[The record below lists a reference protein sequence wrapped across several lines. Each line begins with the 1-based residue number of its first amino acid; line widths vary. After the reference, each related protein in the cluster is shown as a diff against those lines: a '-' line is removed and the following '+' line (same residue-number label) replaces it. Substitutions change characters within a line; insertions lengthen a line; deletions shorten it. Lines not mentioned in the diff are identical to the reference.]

1 MPKFPSPRVPVFP
14 RVRVPTSPLPSVP
27 TSLCPRAHR
36 SFPCPQVPLSPCPRV
51 SRSPKYPHIPTSPP
65 RVPLRPR
72 CPHAAGGNGGTKV
85 GAGGRIAPPGAASP
99 PEAGRGRCCSP
110 PPGQIKA
117 AAAAAETQ
125 SGIGSTGRDSG
136 AGGGMARLLLCCA
149 ALLAAGNGGGR
160 TPGSSGWALAWLR
173 PRGGLALPRCD
184 GAWCSGTAGG
194 VQGRALSRGMG
205 LHTAGTGLV
214 AAPPHSAHAGDQR
227 SPRRVVLAVMGGH
240 RGPLG
245 GATPG
250 SRSVRVVSPGQGR
263 SCSSCCAN
271 RNGAI
276 RAPLAQPCAANQ
288 GVRGP
293 AQRGVAW
300 HVPRAGAQRHRS
312 AALVVPSSA
321 EPNAAAASE
330 PPALLR
336 AAFGVGRG
344 IVPSVQW
351 QKHPENELGRSCGP
365 RDSAPSLLLRSLL
378 RDSPWPG
385 NNTTAPAQ
393 LIRRCQHV
401 DT

>member
-1 MPKFPSPRVPVFP
+1 MSPCLQVPKISPYPHVP
-14 RVRVPTSPLPSVP
+14 
-27 TSLCPRAHR
+27 A
-36 SFPCPQVPLSPCPRV
+36 PCPAAPAVP
-51 SRSPKYPHIPTSPP
+51 SR
-65 RVPLRPR
+65 
-72 CPHAAGGNGGTKV
+72 CGGKRRHEG
-85 GAGGRIAPPGAASP
+85 GGRGENCPSRCCIAA
-99 PEAGRGRCCSP
+99 RGRQGAPLFP

-365 RDSAPSLLLRSLL
+365 WGSAPSLLLRSLL

-393 LIRRCQHV
+393 LIIRCHHI